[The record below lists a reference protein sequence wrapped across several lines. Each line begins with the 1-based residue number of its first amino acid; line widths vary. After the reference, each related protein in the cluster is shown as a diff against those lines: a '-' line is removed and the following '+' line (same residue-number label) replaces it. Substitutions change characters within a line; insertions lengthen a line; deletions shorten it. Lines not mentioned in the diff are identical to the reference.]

1 MAGWTKFELPPNM
14 IETELKSKKMGLSGD
29 QVARI
34 QLERLQSTIH
44 NEEVVP
50 PSQIDAWQKKIVE
63 IEDKMQKE
71 SIAGEFNEDF
81 YKWLTGRSAYN
92 STVRN
97 LHVKGRDGTT
107 TEIRQVPC
115 CPWGNKPLTNLDG
128 VCEFLD
134 QGVDRRSE
142 VITYIA
148 KLKARGPRNLD
159 EAYMYYKYIIRSLA
173 IDQGTVREMDGLMHE
188 YDYPRTVNE
197 ETGETETHGPGFDSA
212 PPLFDQEAYQ
222 VTFDR
227 FALAVQTRQQGY
239 NIAQIS
245 SQEGFDLLS
254 PMDQDFLFKQVTIDA
269 LKKYGLGNQQSSL
282 SQPAQPVL
290 QGRQDSNA
298 TVTDETKQLKK
309 ELKQGGGKK
318 REAIQIVNKTDPI
331 KVKQEQVLV
340 PVVEKLF
347 EAPLEKKLGPE
358 ATHDL
363 QNLYGRFIQVALE
376 SGSTEIVEEAIQLM
390 EGKELDTLK
399 QSVQNKTPDPVN
411 EKQTLRDVVN
421 AANDLVNDSI
431 DPSVVTSLSE
441 ALDKRIGENLDT
453 ADIQDEIRRAM
464 ADKSTQEKVK
474 PMLKALDATASVQ
487 NEKLK
492 LVREAESRIRSLKD
506 DLMKAERMMD
516 ETQESYEQRL
526 KNISGISQDS
536 RTKLLNFAQQEEE
549 KLQRM
554 RQRVVDAESLQKSRE
569 GMTLEDTMYSLKQ
582 AQINLQSAKKAFQ
595 EDPTKERHYDSI
607 VMAALQIS
615 ALEDHSR
622 QLTDAALKE
631 AALALAAE
639 KREKDEQVSS
649 VVGAL
654 EELKFRHV
662 TQKQELE
669 RHVEERKRL
678 AQELLESQTAL
689 DQQRLLVSRSSGM
702 VEHAKE
708 VQRDLDAAM
717 KKSNELTLQLQDKTH
732 EIRALQDDLRFSESQ
747 KDKADEKI
755 SKITGKMGA
764 LETKIST
771 LKDENS
777 EDKIIKKHAAKKLES
792 KATKLAAA
800 KEKSAMLAEERDKR
814 DKAIRELE
822 FEQKERDSSLKQHQE
837 KINEL
842 NFRLSQHE
850 KTTEENAELK
860 RKLSE
865 AETKVAITE
874 ATTKLKEQQI
884 DEARTKIGEMKTLKR
899 KNEDLMLKL
908 RETEFDRDK
917 FKEVASTQQAS
928 FKTVLGTT
936 ESSTEN
942 ALNFESFVAGGPMI
956 VNQKS
961 GLFNVK
967 HAAPPPLAGSA
978 FDKAYTSMQAA
989 NKFKSSELL
998 DISMNDPQKTRKTL
1012 AETNKQIQQAFEEVV
1027 ASGKTEFEEA
1037 AQFMEGE
1044 YVDAEKIE
1052 TDSPFTSYQDV
1063 TERDLDVF
1071 GRFAVIAHS
1080 AIRELPNLVPA
1091 EKDSAFA
1098 ASIRHIAGQA
1108 IRLEAENGKPVP
1120 VMDYYTAPDKV
1131 SPLTEAGKARAEQ
1144 MREVFSTDEK
1154 FAYAVFDE
1162 DRDKNRLFHTAPG
1175 VVRHPSMEASV
1186 ITDAH
1191 GLAFHAAE
1199 DVSKLVGNAI
1209 SRNPEWVERFAPELL
1224 DPADVRLKVYDTMKN
1239 ELWTKGSELSE
1250 KDVQTFADHTRFVSG
1265 INNMDVAN
1273 SLSYGLQKFLA
1284 QSFQQDRQNPAAWFS
1299 RETKPERVIESANSK
1314 LGSIPPMTREKQ
1326 QKVDLV
1332 SKTLANAVPYLQQE
1346 VREVVARQGELS
1358 YQLEESDLMR
1368 DVRMHVNLSK
1378 TYTGQLFTQ
1387 HMFKNRN
1394 VADVSSISRTKEV
1407 FAIMK
1412 KFSNPQPQ

>member
-97 LHVKGRDGTT
+97 LHVKGRDGVT

-290 QGRQDSNA
+290 QGRQDSQA

-318 REAIQIVNKTDPI
+318 REAIQLVDKTAPLT
-331 KVKQEQVLV
+331 VKQEQVLV

-347 EAPLEKKLGPE
+347 EVPLEKKLGPE
-358 ATHDL
+358 ATQNL

-399 QSVQNKTPDPVN
+399 QTVQNKAPDSVN
-411 EKQTLRDVVN
+411 AKQTLRDVVS
-421 AANDLVNDSI
+421 AANNLVNDGI
-431 DPSVVTSLSE
+431 DPSLVASFSG
-441 ALDKRIGENLDT
+441 ALDKRISENLDT
-453 ADIQDEIRRAM
+453 VDIQDEIQKIM
-464 ADKSTQEKVK
+464 ADKSTPEKVK
-474 PMLKALDATASVQ
+474 PMLKALDVTASVQ

-492 LVREAESRIRSLKD
+492 LVREAESRIQSLKD
-506 DLMKAERMMD
+506 DLVNAERMMG
-516 ETQESYEQRL
+516 ETEQAHEERV
-526 KNISGISQDS
+526 KNISSTLSQES
-536 RTKLLNFAQQEEE
+536 KSKLSELADQEER
-549 KLQRM
+549 KLHRI
-554 RQRVVDAESLQKSRE
+554 RDRLIDAESLQKSYE

-582 AQINLQSAKKAFQ
+582 EQINLQSAVRAFKSV
-595 EDPTKERHYDSI
+595 PKERHYDSI
-607 VMAALQIS
+607 NKAAFNIAAL
-615 ALEDHSR
+615 EGHSR
-622 QLTDAALKE
+622 KLTETALKE
-631 AALALAAE
+631 AEMALAAE
-639 KREKDEQVSS
+639 KREKDEQVAA
-649 VVGAL
+649 VVGSLESLKFKHIAKNREL
-654 EELKFRHV
+654 EEHV
-662 TQKQELE
+662 AE
-669 RHVEERKRL
+669 RQRL
-678 AQELLESQTAL
+678 SDELLQSQTAL

-708 VQRDLDAAM
+708 VQRDLDAAT
-717 KKSNELTLQLQDKTH
+717 KKSNELALQLQDKTH

-764 LETKIST
+764 LETKIGT
-771 LKDENS
+771 LKEENM
-777 EDKIIKKHAAKKLES
+777 EDKIIKKDAMKKLES
-792 KATKLAAA
+792 KGKKLAAA
-800 KEKSAMLAEERDKR
+800 KEKSALLAEERDKR
-814 DKAIRELE
+814 DKAIQELE
-822 FEQKERDSSLKQHQE
+822 FAQKERDSSLKQHQE

-850 KTTEENAELK
+850 KTAEENAELK

-865 AETKVAITE
+865 AETKVATTE
-874 ATTKLKEQQI
+874 AVTKLKEQQI
-884 DEARTKIGEMKTLKR
+884 DEARSELGEMKTLRRHK
-899 KNEDLMLKL
+899 EDLMLKL

-917 FKEVASTQQAS
+917 FKEVASTQQTS
-928 FKTVLGTT
+928 FKTALSTT

-942 ALNFESFVAGGPMI
+942 ALNFESFVAGGPMV
-956 VNQKS
+956 VNPKS

-967 HAAPPPLAGSA
+967 YAAAPPLAGSA

-998 DISMNDPQKTRKTL
+998 DISMDPQKTRKTL
-1012 AETNKQIQQAFEEVV
+1012 VETNKQIQQEFEEII

-1052 TDSPFTSYQDV
+1052 TNSPFTPYRDV
-1063 TERDLDVF
+1063 TERDLSVF
-1071 GRFAVIAHS
+1071 EKFSLIS
-1080 AIRELPNLVPA
+1080 YNAIQKLPDLSKG
-1091 EKDSAFA
+1091 EKDGAFA
-1098 ASIRHIAGQA
+1098 ASIRHLAGQA
-1108 IRLEAENGKPVP
+1108 IRLEAENGKPVSA
-1120 VMDYYTAPDKV
+1120 MDYYTAPDKV

-1144 MREVFSTDEK
+1144 MREMFRTDEN
-1154 FAYAVFDE
+1154 FAYTLFEEA
-1162 DRDKNRLFHTAPG
+1162 RDKDRLFHTPHNI
-1175 VVRHPSMEASV
+1175 VRHPSMEASV

-1199 DVSKLVGNAI
+1199 DMAKLMGNSIA
-1209 SRNPEWVERFAPELL
+1209 RNPEAVQRFAPDLL
-1224 DPADVRLKVYDTMKN
+1224 DPADVRLKVYETMKN
-1239 ELWTKGSELSE
+1239 ELWTKGSDLSE

-1284 QSFQQDRQNPAAWFS
+1284 QSFQQDQQNPAAWFS
-1299 RETKPERVIESANSK
+1299 RETQPEKVIESANDK
-1314 LGSIPPMTREKQ
+1314 LGSIPPMTKAKQ
-1326 QKVDLV
+1326 EKVDLV
-1332 SKTLANAVPYLQQE
+1332 AKTLANAVPYLQQE
-1346 VREVVARQGELS
+1346 VKEVVARQADLS
-1358 YQLEESDLMR
+1358 SQLGESDLMR

-1412 KFSNPQPQ
+1412 KFSNQQPQ